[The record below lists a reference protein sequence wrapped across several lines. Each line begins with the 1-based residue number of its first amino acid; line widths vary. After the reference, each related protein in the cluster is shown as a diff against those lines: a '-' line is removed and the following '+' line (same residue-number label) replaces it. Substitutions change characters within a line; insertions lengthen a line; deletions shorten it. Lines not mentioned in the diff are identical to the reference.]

1 MKRAALYARVSTAR
15 QEQEETI
22 DSQIAEVKSRIIAD
36 GALLTSEFT
45 YIDEGYSGSMLERP
59 SLDAMLEAAKNQ
71 AFDVLYIYDLGRL
84 SRQLSHLLIVTEH
97 LEKYGREVVSL
108 HERITGTP
116 EDKFLLHIMGSMH
129 EYERAKI
136 AERFRRGKMYKAK
149 SGKIVG
155 YNAPYGYVY
164 NKDNGL
170 FEINPHEA
178 IVVKNIFDWVVEEG
192 LSSYA
197 IIERLHDEG
206 FQPPKK
212 MSDYWSRGP
221 ISRILKNETYFGK
234 HHFNKSE
241 SILPRTRIKDAT
253 RYRKIQKTGRRSRP
267 REEWI
272 SFNVPAIIS
281 EELFNK
287 AQIQLLRNSKF
298 NAKNRKHEYLL
309 TSLIKCTCGAGRNGD
324 GPEGKKY
331 YRCTARHRFQPTE
344 NKCHVGGLNVQV
356 TDSIVWNEISR
367 LLSSPEVIREHAH
380 RWLEQQSK
388 RETITDSSLYKN
400 ELQELKNEQKRYVD
414 AYGKGLIDEGM
425 FSTKMTETNKQMRSL
440 DKQMTN
446 SSANR
451 GIVGKIDIE
460 ELISKAS
467 QKIGKLD
474 FEQKKF
480 IIERVI
486 DKIVASPKEITIWGY
501 IPTPSLVPAYAKVNH
516 VSQHRNRWTAK
527 RREIDVI

>member
-1 MKRAALYARVSTAR
+1 MNRAALYARVSTAR

-22 DSQIAEVKSRIIAD
+22 DSQIAEVKSRIIED
-36 GALLTSEFT
+36 GALLTSERT

-71 AFDVLYIYDLGRL
+71 EFDVLYIYDLGRL
-84 SRQLSHLLIVTEH
+84 SRQLSHLLIVTEQ

-136 AERFRRGKMYKAK
+136 AERFRRGKMYKAR

-155 YNAPYGYVY
+155 YNAPYGYTY
-164 NKDNGL
+164 NKETGL

-178 IVVKNIFDWVVEEG
+178 IVVKNIFKWVIEEG
-192 LSSYA
+192 LSTYA
-197 IIERLHDEG
+197 IIKRLHDEG
-206 FQPPKK
+206 FQPQKK
-212 MSDYWSRGP
+212 MNDYWSRGP

-241 SILPRTRIKDAT
+241 SILPRTKIKDT
-253 RYRKIQKTGRRSRP
+253 TKYRKIQKTGRRSRP

-272 SFNVPAIIS
+272 GFDVPSIIS

-287 AQIQLLRNSKF
+287 AQVQLLRNSNF
-298 NAKNRKHEYLL
+298 NPKNRKHEYLL

-344 NKCHVGGLNVQV
+344 TKCHVGGLNVQV
-356 TDSIVWNEISR
+356 TDALVWSKISQ
-367 LLSSPEVIREHAH
+367 LLSSPELIRNHALK
-380 RWLEQQSK
+380 WLEQRSK
-388 RETITDSSLYKN
+388 HETNTDSSLYKN

-414 AYGKGLIDEGM
+414 IYGKGLIDEEM
-425 FSTKMTETNKQMRSL
+425 FSTKMAETNKQMKSFH
-440 DKQMTN
+440 KQLTN

-467 QKIGKLD
+467 QKIGNLE

-486 DKIVASPKEITIWGY
+486 DKIVANPKEITIWGH

-516 VSQHRNRWTAK
+516 VSQYRNCRVA
-527 RREIDVI
+527 